1 MAQIIGKNNTQM
13 EAQKGGNSFLCLF
26 FHRKFTKH
34 RLTNDTTSHIIY
46 DTMSLSE
53 LWGRSLK
60 FTRKNLNF
68 KERPQSSPKVQV
80 ANFRKGGE
88 NANRYF

>member
-1 MAQIIGKNNTQM
+1 
-13 EAQKGGNSFLCLF
+13 
-26 FHRKFTKH
+26 
-34 RLTNDTTSHIIY
+34 
-46 DTMSLSE
+46 MSLSE